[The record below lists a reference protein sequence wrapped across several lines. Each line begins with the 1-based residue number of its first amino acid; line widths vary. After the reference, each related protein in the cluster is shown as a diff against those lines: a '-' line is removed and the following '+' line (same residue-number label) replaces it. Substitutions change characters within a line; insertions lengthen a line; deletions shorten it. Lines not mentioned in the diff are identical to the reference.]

1 MAIHQVFAQ
10 QTPAMTAVSIL
21 HMVFGDF
28 VLLQCLLQETAG
40 LLGIV
45 LIPVAAQ
52 TDVDR
57 CTVVKG

>member
-1 MAIHQVFAQ
+1 
-10 QTPAMTAVSIL
+10 MTAVSIL

-40 LLGIV
+40 LLDIV

-52 TDVDR
+52 TDVDL